1 VDDRLYLISLQ
12 GKLENGADI
21 TLETIF
27 PVFPHRVF
35 AHWYSGS
42 IRIPEGK
49 QIEYVHMGYASTYER
64 DLFLEF
70 ERGVAV
76 RKRMPALPFGHLY
89 PRWLALRSGLSENSE
104 LWSFSANWEP
114 PWGANEIRCG
124 YVVVN
129 NGLPG
134 SYILT
139 VRKRLED
146 PA

>member
-1 VDDRLYLISLQ
+1 MVSGGDDVSDGGVSGGRIHLEERSDREFAVERIHLQERLTVQEIHQREIVVDPL
-12 GKLENGADI
+12 N
-21 TLETIF
+21 
-27 PVFPHRVF
+27 
-35 AHWYSGS
+35 
-42 IRIPEGK
+42 
-49 QIEYVHMGYASTYER
+49 
-64 DLFLEF
+64 
-70 ERGVAV
+70 AV
-76 RKRMPALPFGHLY
+76 PALPFGHLY

-114 PWGANEIRCG
+114 PWGPNEIRCG